1 MCACCSSFVCS
12 RCRGTWL
19 ADDYLDDPP
28 LTPAEERESVLAVVP
43 VLSEFVAGAR

>member
-1 MCACCSSFVCS
+1 MCSCDWDFQCS

-28 LTPAEERESVLAVVP
+28 VTPAEERESALEQVP